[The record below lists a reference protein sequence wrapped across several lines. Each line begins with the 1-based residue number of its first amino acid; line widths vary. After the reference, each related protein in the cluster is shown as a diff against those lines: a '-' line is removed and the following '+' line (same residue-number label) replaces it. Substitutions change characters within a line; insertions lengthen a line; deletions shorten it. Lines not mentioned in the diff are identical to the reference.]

1 MTTTAF
7 LYNLFWEIGNYI
19 ILSRFNSSSAPV
31 KSSCVYTFRVVLISE
46 CPIRCSN
53 VLGFIPYLAI
63 LVQCA
68 ETILVAKKV
77 ENLKKIYEAVF
88 KDAIKIPSMQD
99 KKLKEYII
107 TKLREN
113 GDLKRIYRNIF
124 ISYITKNLDNY
135 IKYFDEALQW
145 VKKNNI
151 KSDEMAQWIK
161 ENNIQ

>member
-1 MTTTAF
+1 
-7 LYNLFWEIGNYI
+7 
-19 ILSRFNSSSAPV
+19 
-31 KSSCVYTFRVVLISE
+31 
-46 CPIRCSN
+46 
-53 VLGFIPYLAI
+53 
-63 LVQCA
+63 
-68 ETILVAKKV
+68 
-77 ENLKKIYEAVF
+77 
-88 KDAIKIPSMQD
+88 MQD

-107 TKLREN
+107 AKLREN

-161 ENNIQ
+161 ENNIQQSRQYKIYLAIKKDSCFFKSPSV

>member
-1 MTTTAF
+1 M
-7 LYNLFWEIGNYI
+7 LY
-19 ILSRFNSSSAPV
+19 
-31 KSSCVYTFRVVLISE
+31 YTFRVVLISE

-53 VLGFIPYLAI
+53 VLGFIP
-63 LVQCA
+63 
-68 ETILVAKKV
+68 
-77 ENLKKIYEAVF
+77 
-88 KDAIKIPSMQD
+88 D
-99 KKLKEYII
+99 KEYII

>member
-1 MTTTAF
+1 MTAKRCKKRCKF
-7 LYNLFWEIGNYI
+7 LRFTPGLFYI
-19 ILSRFNSSSAPV
+19 IYFGKSAIILYLVALNSSSAPV

-53 VLGFIPYLAI
+53 VLGFIP
-63 LVQCA
+63 
-68 ETILVAKKV
+68 
-77 ENLKKIYEAVF
+77 
-88 KDAIKIPSMQD
+88 D
-99 KKLKEYII
+99 KEYII

>member
-1 MTTTAF
+1 M
-7 LYNLFWEIGNYI
+7 
-19 ILSRFNSSSAPV
+19 
-31 KSSCVYTFRVVLISE
+31 
-46 CPIRCSN
+46 
-53 VLGFIPYLAI
+53 
-63 LVQCA
+63 
-68 ETILVAKKV
+68 VAKKV
-77 ENLKKIYEAVF
+77 EDLKKIYEAVF

-113 GDLKRIYRNIF
+113 GDLKRIYRNIL